1 MLYDDSLSCIKNQ
14 MFDAY
19 MVGLTQFIPFKSRSI
34 MSLWHAAVTVW
45 PSESSSW
52 WVVSSASKSN
62 SHCFHMRFLDPQ
74 LFQVQQIFFTHS
86 AHTHYFRIVCL
97 IQKLSIVMIFL
108 INFHPFQCKDPDM
121 MQSVPVS
128 ASFLIHEEHFM
139 HTPSFSL
146 ILLSYCVNGILGS
159 V

>member
-1 MLYDDSLSCIKNQ
+1 
-14 MFDAY
+14 
-19 MVGLTQFIPFKSRSI
+19 
-34 MSLWHAAVTVW
+34 
-45 PSESSSW
+45 
-52 WVVSSASKSN
+52 
-62 SHCFHMRFLDPQ
+62 
-74 LFQVQQIFFTHS
+74 
-86 AHTHYFRIVCL
+86 
-97 IQKLSIVMIFL
+97 MIFL